1 MRVMPSNNSGIQI
14 GYLAGKFQGRI
25 GWLLSPDGWRTPPS
39 WMPYAID
46 NGAYGAWSNNIP
58 WNEDKFL
65 NHLEKT
71 KTKKELLNL
80 STRNLLAY
88 YRAERQRFNCAMSVW
103 LYGFDR
109 VDYM

>member
-1 MRVMPSNNSGIQI
+1 MI
-14 GYLAGKFQGRI
+14 
-25 GWLLSPDGWRTPPS
+25 
-39 WMPYAID
+39 
-46 NGAYGAWSNNIP
+46 
-58 WNEDKFL
+58 
-65 NHLEKT
+65 KT